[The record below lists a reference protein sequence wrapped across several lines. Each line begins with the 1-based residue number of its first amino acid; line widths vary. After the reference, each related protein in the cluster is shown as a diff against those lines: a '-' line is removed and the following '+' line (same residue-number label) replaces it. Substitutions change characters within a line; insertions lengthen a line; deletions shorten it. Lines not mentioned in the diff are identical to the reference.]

1 MASRHPSWR
10 GKTRQVAWY
19 PWPLVVFLF
28 LSACAPQ
35 RAAESLEVLQAIAA
49 GPDATAT
56 KEIERRAYAYTLRG
70 RAYTAD
76 LYLPEDPPLAA
87 LVLVPGA
94 VEAGKDDRRFV
105 AFARALATG
114 RFAVLVP
121 EVANL
126 RRLRVAPSDVTAIA
140 DAIEH
145 LASRTE
151 APAVGLVAI
160 SYMGGPAV
168 IAASQARTR
177 KLLRFVTTI
186 GGYYDIRAALT
197 FFTTGHFR
205 EPGET
210 RWRHAPPNPYGKWL
224 FLRSNLERLEAPG
237 DRFALERVATAKLR
251 DPAADVGALT
261 GGLTAE
267 GRAVLDLLDNDDP
280 ERTASLIA
288 RLPAAILE
296 DMRRLD
302 PSQAGLDD
310 LDAKL
315 FAIHGRDDPV
325 IPYSE
330 SMALSA
336 ELGAE
341 RADLVL
347 VERLAHVDVEAPG
360 LGDLLT
366 LWGTVYDILTLRD
379 DMPAPRP
386 DAF

>member
-1 MASRHPSWR
+1 MRQAGWR
-10 GKTRQVAWY
+10 RL
-19 PWPLVVFLF
+19 PLVVL
-28 LSACAPQ
+28 LILGACAPQ
-35 RAAESLEVLQAIAA
+35 RAAESLEVLRAIAA
-49 GPDATAT
+49 GPEATS
-56 KEIERRAYAYTLRG
+56 EEVERRTYTYAQG
-70 RAYTAD
+70 ERAYTAD

-94 VEAGKDDRRFV
+94 VQAGKEDRRFV
-105 AFARALATG
+105 AFARALATA

-126 RRLRVAPSDVTAIA
+126 RQLRVAPSDVTAIA

-151 APAVGLVAI
+151 TPSIGLVAI

-168 IAASQARTR
+168 MAASQARTR
-177 KLLRFVTTI
+177 ALLRFVVTI
-186 GGYYDIRAALT
+186 GGYYDIEAALT
-197 FFTTGHFR
+197 FFTTGNFR
-205 EPGET
+205 EPGEA

-237 DRFALERVATAKLR
+237 DRRALNQIASAKLR
-251 DPAADVGALT
+251 DPATDITALT
-261 GGLTAE
+261 AGLTSE
-267 GRAVLDLLDNDDP
+267 GHTVLDLVTNTDP
-280 ERTASLIA
+280 QRSADLIA
-288 RLPAAILE
+288 RLPTAILE

-302 PSQAGLDD
+302 PARAGLDD
-310 LDAKL
+310 FRAEL

-330 SMALSA
+330 SMALTA
-336 ELGAE
+336 ALGAD
-341 RADLVL
+341 RAHLAL
-347 VERLAHVDVEAPG
+347 VERLAHVDPGAPG

-366 LWGTVYDILTLRD
+366 LWGVVYDILTLRD

-386 DAF
+386 GAL